1 MAAFHP
7 RLGDLPTEFAVFPLT
22 GALLLPR
29 GKLPLNIFER
39 RYLTM
44 VLDSLGTGR
53 MFGMI
58 QPDSHAPAAAAQAV
72 PPQASPPQASPPQAA
87 HSAEEP
93 GLYRVGCLG
102 RLSSFSETDDGRLL
116 ITLTGL
122 IRFTVDA
129 ERDKY
134 HGYRRIRGDF
144 SHYTDDLALTR
155 PSVDIERDK
164 LLAAL
169 RGYFARRSVDVNW
182 DAIKGLSDDA
192 LVITLAMAC
201 PFEPVE
207 KQALL
212 EAPADAD
219 RAATLLA
226 LLQMGAASPDLPPG
240 HSVS

>member
-7 RLGDLPTEFAVFPLT
+7 RPEDLPTEFAVFPLP
-22 GALLLPR
+22 GVLLLPR
-29 GKLPLNIFER
+29 GKLPLNIFEK
-39 RYLTM
+39 RYLAM
-44 VLDSLGTGR
+44 VQDSLAAGR

-58 QPDSHAPAAAAQAV
+58 QPDAHA
-72 PPQASPPQASPPQAA
+72 
-87 HSAEEP
+87 AETDGEP
-93 GLYRVGCLG
+93 GLYRIGCLG

-122 IRFTVDA
+122 TRFTIGA
-129 ERDKY
+129 ELEPR
-134 HGYRRIRGDF
+134 HGYRRVRADF
-144 SHYTDDLALTR
+144 SHYAGDLALTR
-155 PSVDIERDK
+155 PQVDIGRDN
-164 LLAAL
+164 LLTAL
-169 RGYFARRSVDVNW
+169 RGYFARRSVDANW
-182 DAIKGLSDDA
+182 DAIKGLSDDG

-212 EAPADAD
+212 EAPDDAD

-226 LLQMGAASPDLPPG
+226 LLQMGAASSDLPPG

>member
-7 RLGDLPTEFAVFPLT
+7 RLEDLPAEFAVFPLT

-29 GKLPLNIFER
+29 GKLPLNLFEP
-39 RYLTM
+39 RYLAM
-44 VLDSLGTGR
+44 AQDALATGR

-58 QPDSHAPAAAAQAV
+58 QPDQGAAGSQADGSGQV
-72 PPQASPPQASPPQAA
+72 
-87 HSAEEP
+87 E

-122 IRFTVDA
+122 IRFTIA
-129 ERDKY
+129 EELHPR
-134 HGYRRIRGDF
+134 HGYRRVRGDF
-144 SHYTDDLALTR
+144 TLYRDDLTAER
-155 PSVDIERDK
+155 APAEIEREK
-164 LLAAL
+164 ILSAL
-169 RGYFARRSVDVNW
+169 RAYFTRRSVDANW
-182 DAIKGLSDDA
+182 EAIRGLSDDG

-212 EAPADAD
+212 EARTDSD

-226 LLQMGAASPDLPPG
+226 LLQMGAAGPDLPQG
-240 HSVS
+240 RSVS